1 MYVHRYN
8 KYLWYV
14 HVHVRVCMCV
24 CVHVCVCVCV
34 CVRACVC
41 VRNDTDDV
49 RLKGR
54 EEMTSE
60 GRTSQISFH
69 AVAYVV
75 VVMST
80 VMYRTRKSTRF

>member
-1 MYVHRYN
+1 M
-8 KYLWYV
+8 
-14 HVHVRVCMCV
+14 VCACACA
-24 CVHVCVCVCV
+24 CVHVCVCACVCV
-34 CVRACVC
+34 CVRMRARVC

-49 RLKGR
+49 RLKRR